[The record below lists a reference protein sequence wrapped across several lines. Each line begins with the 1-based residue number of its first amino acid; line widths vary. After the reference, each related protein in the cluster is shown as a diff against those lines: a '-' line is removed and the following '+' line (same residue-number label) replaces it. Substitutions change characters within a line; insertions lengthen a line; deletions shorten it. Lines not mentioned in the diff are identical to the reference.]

1 MCVFVCVS
9 AFCMFVFGRSIRSPY
24 LCIFSVRPNYRT
36 SIDNGIDLNIPGPPT
51 KAPAPNSHEKARA
64 KPQTQCIRKNT
75 QYSRPHAHLYLAF
88 KPKALRPALG
98 PIRGFEPRKRLRRLR
113 RHFLFTLRHLVTS
126 LVLYE
131 IFHEGPYI
139 LLLWNSVAQNYD

>member
-9 AFCMFVFGRSIRSPY
+9 AFCMFVFGRSIRSPPLAVEPY

-64 KPQTQCIRKNT
+64 KPQTQCIRKTPNT
-75 QYSRPHAHLYLAF
+75 VDPMHTYIWLLSQKSCALLRDHIYYCYGIRSPKTMTRMAAWGLIPSPSYL
-88 KPKALRPALG
+88 
-98 PIRGFEPRKRLRRLR
+98 
-113 RHFLFTLRHLVTS
+113 
-126 LVLYE
+126 
-131 IFHEGPYI
+131 
-139 LLLWNSVAQNYD
+139 